1 MPDATEAGAKQGAE
15 MSRKRIVVALIAAV
29 AMTAF
34 PITAI
39 AAEPLDPVASD
50 PVALGW
56 MKGAPPPI
64 DKRVTAQDGGHLQFP
79 RTRWAFSHMRELL
92 PSRSV
97 AAAPRAS
104 RLPTALR
111 ADLDAVT
118 FTPMGGGASMTWA
131 QAMQATYAD
140 GVIVL
145 HRGRVV
151 HERYFG
157 ITTAQTPHILFSVT
171 KSFVGT
177 LIEGLIADGVIDE
190 NALLSRYVPELA
202 SSGFGDATI
211 RQTLDM
217 TTALDFSEAYTD
229 PRADIARLAIASGAV
244 PAPPNYPGPRT
255 IDDFLPTVPKKG
267 EHGQVFTYRSA
278 NTEALGWVVARV
290 TGRNVA
296 DLISERLLAPMGAER
311 DGDMLVDSTG
321 AAMAAGGLNLTL
333 RDLARFGELMRN
345 KGRLGGK
352 QIVPESVVAK
362 IEAGADKTAF
372 AAAKYATLTGWSYK
386 SQWWVS
392 HDSHGAY
399 MARGIHGQA
408 LYIDPKAEM
417 VIARFASHPVAG
429 NVANDPISLPAY
441 RAMADALAG
450 GERR

>member
-1 MPDATEAGAKQGAE
+1 
-15 MSRKRIVVALIAAV
+15 MSRTGFIAGVVVALALAGHPMV
-29 AMTAF
+29 AL
-34 PITAI
+34 
-39 AAEPLDPVASD
+39 AAEPADPAASD
-50 PVALGW
+50 PAVLGW
-56 MKGAPPPI
+56 MKGAPPPA

-79 RTRWAFSHMRELL
+79 RTRWAFSHMRELAPTRRVAGAPQRPSPL
-92 PSRSV
+92 PV
-97 AAAPRAS
+97 
-104 RLPTALR
+104 ALR
-111 ADLDAVT
+111 SDLDAVS

-145 HRGRVV
+145 HRGRIVY
-151 HERYFG
+151 ERYSG
-157 ITTAQTPHILFSVT
+157 VTTAQTPHILFSVT

-177 LIEGLIADGVIDE
+177 IVECLIAEGVIDE
-190 NALLSRYVPELA
+190 QAPLSRYVPELA
-202 SSGFGDATI
+202 TSGFADATI

-217 TTALDFSEAYTD
+217 TTGLDFSEAYTD

-267 EHGQVFTYRSA
+267 EHGRVFTYRSA
-278 NTEALGWVVARV
+278 NTEALGWVLARV

-296 DLISERLLAPMGAER
+296 DLISERILSPMGAEQ
-311 DGDMLVDSTG
+311 DGDMLVDPSGTS
-321 AAMAAGGLNLTL
+321 MAAGGLNLTL
-333 RDLARFGELMRN
+333 RDLARYGELMRN

-362 IEAGADKTAF
+362 IEAGGDKTAF
-372 AAAKYATLTGWSYK
+372 AAAAYATLPGWSYK
-386 SQWWVS
+386 SQWWIS
-392 HDSHGAY
+392 HDPDGAY
-399 MARGIHGQA
+399 MARGVYGQA

-441 RAMADALAG
+441 RAMAAALAA
-450 GERR
+450 RKAR